1 MRRYNTLFM
10 IMACLVAAPNVA
22 AQQPL
27 TLEECR
33 SMALQNNKQIA
44 VAAQQ
49 QEKAAY
55 VVKAYRANFLPKLSA
70 TGNYLLTTAS
80 LEREIPSF
88 YLPTYVPD
96 GSGQLVP
103 NILTSVDGVPIFK
116 EYAFFPGME
125 LNLRLNGTYLTGLR
139 LEQPIYMGGKITSA
153 YRMAQ
158 LGEEMARL
166 NRQKSEAEVILQAD
180 EAYWSYVRVLE
191 LKKVAES
198 YKEMLARL
206 ATEVENAYK
215 EGMVPRNDLLR
226 VEVKQNEVELQL
238 LKADN
243 GVRLARMNLCH
254 VVGLPLNSEVT
265 AVERPG
271 VFQDEALPLPD
282 LSSRPEVKLLMRQV
296 DLKDQQVKLVRSE
309 FLPQVGIGGNFAYAN
324 GLKLNDS
331 KLLDHAAFSAVVSVQ
346 VPIFH
351 WGEGK
356 NRVRSAMAEKRVAQ
370 LQQEELT
377 GKMELEVQQAL
388 QAYQESV
395 AAVELT
401 NRSLSQAEENLR
413 ESRDRYDAGMETLSN
428 LLEAQA
434 MWQKAKAELVEAG
447 CNAQLATTRYLKA
460 AGKL

>member
-1 MRRYNTLFM
+1 M
-10 IMACLVAAPNVA
+10 
-22 AQQPL
+22 
-27 TLEECR
+27 
-33 SMALQNNKQIA
+33 
-44 VAAQQ
+44 
-49 QEKAAY
+49 
-55 VVKAYRANFLPKLSA
+55 
-70 TGNYLLTTAS
+70 
-80 LEREIPSF
+80 
-88 YLPTYVPD
+88 
-96 GSGQLVP
+96 
-103 NILTSVDGVPIFK
+103 
-116 EYAFFPGME
+116 
-125 LNLRLNGTYLTGLR
+125 
-139 LEQPIYMGGKITSA
+139 
-153 YRMAQ
+153 
-158 LGEEMARL
+158 
-166 NRQKSEAEVILQAD
+166 QAD

-254 VVGLPLNSEVT
+254 VVGLPLISEVT

>member
-55 VVKAYRANFLPKLSA
+55 GVKAYRANFLPKLSA

-215 EGMVPRNDLLR
+215 EGMVPR
-226 VEVKQNEVELQL
+226 
-238 LKADN
+238 
-243 GVRLARMNLCH
+243 
-254 VVGLPLNSEVT
+254 
-265 AVERPG
+265 
-271 VFQDEALPLPD
+271 
-282 LSSRPEVKLLMRQV
+282 LSL
-296 DLKDQQVKLVRSE
+296 
-309 FLPQVGIGGNFAYAN
+309 I
-324 GLKLNDS
+324 
-331 KLLDHAAFSAVVSVQ
+331 H
-346 VPIFH
+346 I
-351 WGEGK
+351 
-356 NRVRSAMAEKRVAQ
+356 
-370 LQQEELT
+370 
-377 GKMELEVQQAL
+377 
-388 QAYQESV
+388 
-395 AAVELT
+395 
-401 NRSLSQAEENLR
+401 
-413 ESRDRYDAGMETLSN
+413 
-428 LLEAQA
+428 
-434 MWQKAKAELVEAG
+434 
-447 CNAQLATTRYLKA
+447 
-460 AGKL
+460 